1 MWIIVQSYGI
11 VIFFQFFKN
20 VHTYPHEEF
29 KFSKSSV
36 NKSGESNNDDLAE
49 HAIKTTTNHMY
60 SQDTSI
66 RGQIFQDYDSI
77 LINEI

>member
-1 MWIIVQSYGI
+1 M
-11 VIFFQFFKN
+11 
-20 VHTYPHEEF
+20 
-29 KFSKSSV
+29 